1 MHDDSCFMK
10 HARFFFHKIQFG
22 SEDEFIRAGSVEEN
36 NKVRDELKLNLFEC
50 LL

>member
-1 MHDDSCFMK
+1 MHD
-10 HARFFFHKIQFG
+10 FFFHKIQFG